1 MENDAYLLRL
11 TLARLGNDLV
21 SDLKTANSK
30 SSVLTTSQNLLH
42 YTIVSGREEDTY
54 GFLS

>member
-42 YTIVSGREEDTY
+42 YTIVSGKEEDTY